1 MQLRA
6 LSEQLWKSQRRTL
19 ILLMVLLVLNLL
31 AYVVVKGLI
40 VPGVIAQETHFL
52 QRQAEVRQLLRNQGG
67 TATTPEQLYVL
78 ANQDFSKF
86 QQAVPEYQDFT
97 GLIEELL
104 VLSSR
109 ARLNLTQISYH
120 SEAMKEAP
128 FLKFNLDF
136 NVTGDYAQL
145 KRFIFFLEQSVRL
158 IVIRQISLQ
167 SADDNGVNLR
177 LGLETY
183 FRTGHGTS

>member
-19 ILLMVLLVLNLL
+19 ILLMALLVLNLL

-67 TATTPEQLYVL
+67 ATTPEQLYVL

-120 SEAMKEAP
+120 SETMKEAP

-145 KRFIFFLEQSVRL
+145 KRFIFSLEQSVRL

-167 SADDNGVNLR
+167 SADDTGVNLR

-183 FRTGHGTS
+183 FRTENGKS